1 MAKLVNAN
9 QHRGHHEG
17 YYRQR
22 KNGLWEYQFT
32 LPDGKVKS
40 VYGKSRPEV
49 RLKMEETLGKA
60 KKGID
65 LKGERQ
71 TPAHFLD
78 VWMTETQQATLRSS
92 TFKSYDSYIDNHI
105 LPGLGDTTLGDFTA
119 QDVQRFLNG
128 LSRNGRV

>member
-17 YYRQR
+17 HYRQR
-22 KNGLWEYQFT
+22 KNGLWECQFT

-71 TPAHFLD
+71 APAHFLD

-92 TFKSYDSYIDNHI
+92 TVKSYESYTDNRM
-105 LPGLGDTTLGDFTA
+105 
-119 QDVQRFLNG
+119 V
-128 LSRNGRV
+128 